1 MTKTDKIT
9 FWIIESLII
18 MLILFGAY
26 RIWDICHEIPE
37 NYNATISK
45 EMTWPIRL
53 YRHLPGVSVL
63 FIIVGTIMNTMA
75 LFCRKLKSFKE
86 SSYIERVF
94 IRLYAA
100 TIGLISSYIVLLLI
114 SIIIK

>member
-1 MTKTDKIT
+1 MTRSDKIT
-9 FWIIESLII
+9 FWIIETLIV
-18 MLILFGAY
+18 MLVWFVAH
-26 RIWDICHEIPE
+26 RIWDACHEIPDI
-37 NYNATISK
+37 YNVPLK
-45 EMTWPIRL
+45 KNMTWPIRL
-53 YRHLPGVSVL
+53 YRHLPEVSVL